1 MLGQP
6 LELHRTGV
14 GMTWKAIYEQWPW
27 FAAAA
32 AVLVIVIGLL
42 VLLKP
47 KSKRQLKA
55 TSSTADNKGW
65 VLTGRID
72 FIDPHSDGELVLQV
86 EETQIVNSPGGVEHR
101 EIRWRRATLDEGKMV
116 LVSYHAQRNL
126 LMSANFIVSAPTRT
140 KQNANGQAETPEAK
154 SKDAN
159 GKDIVE
165 VKPIAPEVS
174 SESP

>member
-1 MLGQP
+1 MG
-6 LELHRTGV
+6 R
-14 GMTWKAIYEQWPW
+14 GMAITWEAIFEQWPW
-27 FAAAA
+27 FAAGAG
-32 AVLVIVIGLL
+32 VLVVVIGLL
-42 VLLKP
+42 IVFKP
-47 KSKRQLKA
+47 KSKRRPG
-55 TSSTADNKGW
+55 TIGTASDSKEW

-72 FIDPHSDGELVLQV
+72 FVDPHSIGELVLQV
-86 EETQIVNSPGGVEHR
+86 EETRIVSSPSGVEHR

-126 LMSANFIVSAPTRT
+126 LMSANFIVSAPIRT
-140 KQNANGQAETPEAK
+140 EQSANAQAETLDAEL
-154 SKDAN
+154 KDAN